1 MLASDFET
9 SQYLNAKSAGKYN
22 GTTAKIFEVKAATIN
37 DKRKMVIGFEGID
50 KMLVVNKTNRDIL
63 TEAYGNDTDQWLDK
77 SVVIGIVL
85 VMFEGKRTPSILL
98 TPHGINQSQINDNA
112 LPDASQVLNDIPP
125 VQKKGRK

>member
-1 MLASDFET
+1 MLASEFET

-22 GTTAKIFEVKAATIN
+22 GTTVKIFEVKAATIS

-77 SVVIGIVL
+77 SVVLGIVL
-85 VMFEGKRTPSILL
+85 VMFEGKRTASILV
-98 TPHGINQSQINDNA
+98 TPAGAIQEQINDNA
-112 LPDASQVLNDIPP
+112 LPNASEVLNDTPP
-125 VQKKGRK
+125 ITKKGKK